1 MAPSIFS
8 STRKDRS
15 GTIDRMEESV
25 EEQLEQFRS
34 ELAALGSLIQKTG
47 TAKGRKLKA
56 QTEEGLEDL
65 LDASEELFK
74 EMRDGYLS
82 GTRELKRTVRRHP
95 IATIGA
101 AAAFGLALALLAR
114 R

>member
-8 STRKDRS
+8 STRRNRN
-15 GTIDRMEESV
+15 GTAERVVESV
-25 EEQLEQFRS
+25 EEQLEQLRS

-47 TAKGRKLKA
+47 SAKGRKLKA
-56 QTEEGLEDL
+56 QTEESFEELLES
-65 LDASEELFK
+65 SEELFN
-74 EMRDGYLS
+74 ELRDGYMR

-95 IATIGA
+95 LATIGA
-101 AAAFGLALALLAR
+101 AAAFGLVLALLAR